1 MHRCLQI
8 AEIVDMV
15 CSHLDPRSPGFQPI
29 SLPFRD
35 LAAVARTCTIFRDPA
50 LDYLWCH
57 AALGR
62 LLTRCMPTDLWDVDT
77 TEIHVFSKGRKVRL
91 LRPIRTADW
100 DRLRI
105 YAPRVR
111 RLSSGA
117 DFPMSE
123 AFDLSKVFQAL
134 SVSLPHA
141 LFQNLQSLNW
151 KHSEDEFHHIQ
162 LFLHPRL
169 TKLSL
174 VLSSDSASSLLS
186 TLTSK
191 CPRLN
196 DVTIHTSPSYDRED
210 FDPGPVSDFLCG
222 LQNPEKIS
230 VPCVGQDAL
239 EHLSRLPTLKSL
251 VLTGPAYIPVPSGT
265 PGRPTF
271 PGLRTLSF
279 QGPRIGSTA
288 QFLRL
293 FNSVPLCRS
302 DMTFYEVITAEEIHA
317 LFAGIAAGV
326 SHSSLTALLLQR
338 EWGDID
344 FDPASCIVARRSIRL
359 LLCFP
364 NLTVLS
370 ITSIHGFDLDDT
382 TAAEMARAWPRAT
395 TLHLKSNH
403 HIRMPQTTAACLY
416 SFAQYCPHLRQ
427 LALAFD
433 GTTVPGP
440 DTARP
445 RVVQHS
451 LRALAVEHSPVT
463 NPISVAR
470 FLSGLF
476 PSLDNIGTHREY
488 DDNDVDD
495 VEDMLEN
502 GDAIRNHYRW
512 KEVLTLLPEVSA
524 IREEGRAWAFGL

>member
-15 CSHLDPRSPGFQPI
+15 CSHLDPRSPGFRPI

-35 LAAVARTCTIFRDPA
+35 LAVVARTCTIFRDPA

-62 LLTRCMPTDLWDVDT
+62 LLTQCMPKDLWNVDI
-77 TEIHVFSKGRKVRL
+77 TEIRVFSKVRKVRL

-100 DRLRI
+100 DRLHV
-105 YAPRVR
+105 YAPRVK

-123 AFDLSKVFQAL
+123 AFDLSAVFQAL

-141 LFQNLQSLNW
+141 LFQNLQSLDW
-151 KHSEDEFHHIQ
+151 QHSDDEFHHIQ

-191 CPRLN
+191 CPKLI
-196 DVTIHTSPSYDRED
+196 DVTIHTSSSYDRED
-210 FDPGPVSDFLCG
+210 PDPGPVSDFLCG
-222 LQNPEKIS
+222 LRNPEKIS

-239 EHLSRLPTLKSL
+239 EHLSRLSTLKSL
-251 VLTGPAYIPVPSGT
+251 VLTGPAYVPVSSGT
-265 PGRPTF
+265 RGRPTF
-271 PGLRTLSF
+271 PGLRNLSF
-279 QGPRIGSTA
+279 QGPGIGSTT
-288 QFLRL
+288 QFLKL
-293 FNSVPLCRS
+293 FSAVPLCRS
-302 DMTFYEVITAEEIHA
+302 DMTFYEVITADEIHA
-317 LFAGIAAGV
+317 LFAGMVAGV
-326 SHSSLTALLLQR
+326 SHSSLTALIVHR
-338 EWGDID
+338 EWDID
-344 FDPASCIVARRSIRL
+344 SDPASCIVERRSIRL

-370 ITSIHGFDLDDT
+370 ITSVHGFDLDDA

-395 TLHLKSNH
+395 TLHFKSNH
-403 HIRMPQTTAACLY
+403 HIRMPRTTAACLH
-416 SFAQYCPHLRQ
+416 SFAEYCPHLRQ
-427 LALAFD
+427 LTLAFD

-445 RVVQHS
+445 RIVQHS

-463 NPISVAR
+463 KPISVAR

-476 PSLDNIGTHREY
+476 PSLDDIETHREH
-488 DDNDVDD
+488 DDNDEDD
-495 VEDMLEN
+495 VDEMLEN
-502 GDAIRNHYRW
+502 GDAIRNHNRW
-512 KEVLTLLPEVSA
+512 MEVLTLLPEVSA
-524 IREEGRAWAFGL
+524 IREEGRAWAMGL